1 MGQTTKT
8 VTETVSVTDTM
19 LQATNALAALIIG
32 RGWTPANNATN
43 ARAELRFGTNRRAVW
58 ITEDAPSASTWRTE

>member
-1 MGQTTKT
+1 
-8 VTETVSVTDTM
+8 M
-19 LQATNALAALIIG
+19 LQATNGLAALIIG